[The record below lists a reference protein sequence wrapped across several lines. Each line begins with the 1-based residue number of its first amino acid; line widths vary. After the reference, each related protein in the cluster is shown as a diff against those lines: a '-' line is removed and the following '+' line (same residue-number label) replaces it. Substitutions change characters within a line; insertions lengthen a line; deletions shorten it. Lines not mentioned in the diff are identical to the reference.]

1 MMEAFMKHTLLAGIA
16 AIALIAGSG
25 LASAQS
31 QQAPVASPQS
41 QPNTQARDQEGTPG
55 TGMSEPA
62 PAQNRGTT
70 GQRAPAG
77 TMAPAPAASG
87 QQPFTGGTAN
97 PAASSDSR
105 DRDQEGTP
113 GTGKSAP
120 APAGSPRQ

>member
-1 MMEAFMKHTLLAGIA
+1 MKHTLFAGIA
-16 AIALIAGSG
+16 AVALIAGTG
-25 LASAQS
+25 FASAQT
-31 QQAPVASPQS
+31 QQAPVASPQG

-70 GQRAPAG
+70 GQRPPAG
-77 TMAPAPAASG
+77 AMAPAPAPAASG
-87 QQPFTGGTAN
+87 QAPPTQPNSADT
-97 PAASSDSR
+97 R

-120 APAGSPRQ
+120 AAGGSPRQ